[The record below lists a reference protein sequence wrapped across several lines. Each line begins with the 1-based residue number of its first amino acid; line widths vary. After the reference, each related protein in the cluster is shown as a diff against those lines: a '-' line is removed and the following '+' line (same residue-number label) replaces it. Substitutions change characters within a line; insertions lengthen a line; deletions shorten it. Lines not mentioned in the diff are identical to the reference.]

1 MYRILMVDD
10 DTEVLEINRKYFEE
24 KECRVEICDE
34 AERTVDVAKKF
45 LPDCIL
51 LDVMMPEMDGFQVC
65 RELRKITQAPILF
78 LSGKVSEDDKI
89 FGFESGADDYI
100 EKPYSIKE
108 VYVRIV
114 SNIRRSKERLEKSG
128 NSDILAVPPLKI
140 ETRQHKVYFHE
151 EEIAFSTK
159 EYDILIYLAN
169 HVNIDVT
176 YEEIGKV
183 VWGVYDENDRRSVM
197 VYVSRLR
204 KKLKN
209 YTGMD
214 NIISTVWSKGYRM
227 EVH

>member
-1 MYRILMVDD
+1 MYRILMIDD
-10 DTEVLEINRKYFEE
+10 DMEVLEINRKYFEE
-24 KECRVEICDE
+24 KGCKVEVCGE
-34 AERTVDVAKKF
+34 AARALNVAKKF

-51 LDVMMPEMDGFQVC
+51 LDVMMPEIDGFEVC
-65 RELRKITQAPILF
+65 RELRKFTQVPILF

-89 FGFESGADDYI
+89 AGFEAGADDYI

-114 SNIRRSKERLEKSG
+114 SNIRRSLDRIEKAG
-128 NSDILAVPPLKI
+128 NPDILDVPPLKI
-140 ETRQHKVYFHE
+140 DTRQHKVYFHDTE
-151 EEIAFSTK
+151 VSLSVK
-159 EYDILIYLAN
+159 EYDILIYLAD

-183 VWGVYDENDRRSVM
+183 VWGVYSENDRRSVM

-204 KKLKN
+204 KKLVS

-214 NIISTVWSKGYRM
+214 NLISTVWSKGYKL

>member
-65 RELRKITQAPILF
+65 RELRKITQVPILF

-128 NSDILAVPPLKI
+128 NSDILTVPPLKI